1 MNITPSDVMECMRRR
16 SMTLDQLVD
25 TAGIDNMWQFGQWID
40 GTLLEPPEDWEARL
54 IGVGVI
60 SGMTGPPI
68 GADPVTEPEQPAAP
82 QLVSSLIT
90 PATSGGDH
98 PAVEAP
104 ATPSA
109 DERPLGPLVAG
120 ARQISNSEV
129 LTFKRC
135 RRKWWL
141 AWHRGLVAG
150 EIPVGVKHTGQR
162 IHRALEVGYAPG
174 GPYPERILDALELVI
189 AADRQLLLDGLP
201 EGNLEADELRLQ
213 FEKDADLERI
223 MLSGYVEWLAETGA
237 DSNLTV
243 IGAEEKVVAPLV
255 VSGERVVLIIG
266 RLDVRVQR
274 KSDGAILFI
283 DHKTVGNFSGVE
295 VTLPM
300 NEQTRH
306 YQLLQWL
313 TAPED
318 QRVAGAIFNMM
329 RRVKRTARATPPFYR
344 RVDVL
349 HNRHVMNE
357 YYTRLITE
365 IEQMLEVEE
374 KVRNGDLSVVYPTP
388 NRDCTW
394 DCPFVKVCP
403 MFDDG
408 SRVEDAITAQFT
420 VADPLA
426 YYDRRSEEEGSNT

>member
-1 MNITPSDVMECMRRR
+1 
-16 SMTLDQLVD
+16 MT
-25 TAGIDNMWQFGQWID
+25 
-40 GTLLEPPEDWEARL
+40 
-54 IGVGVI
+54 
-60 SGMTGPPI
+60 
-68 GADPVTEPEQPAAP
+68 
-82 QLVSSLIT
+82 
-90 PATSGGDH
+90 
-98 PAVEAP
+98 
-104 ATPSA
+104 
-109 DERPLGPLVAG
+109 PLV
-120 ARQISNSEV
+120 I
-129 LTFKRC
+129 
-135 RRKWWL
+135 
-141 AWHRGLVAG
+141 
-150 EIPVGVKHTGQR
+150 
-162 IHRALEVGYAPG
+162 
-174 GPYPERILDALELVI
+174 
-189 AADRQLLLDGLP
+189 
-201 EGNLEADELRLQ
+201 
-213 FEKDADLERI
+213 
-223 MLSGYVEWLAETGA
+223 
-237 DSNLTV
+237 
-243 IGAEEKVVAPLV
+243 
-255 VSGERVVLIIG
+255 SGERVVLIIG

-426 YYDRRSEEEGSNT
+426 YYDRRSEEEGSN